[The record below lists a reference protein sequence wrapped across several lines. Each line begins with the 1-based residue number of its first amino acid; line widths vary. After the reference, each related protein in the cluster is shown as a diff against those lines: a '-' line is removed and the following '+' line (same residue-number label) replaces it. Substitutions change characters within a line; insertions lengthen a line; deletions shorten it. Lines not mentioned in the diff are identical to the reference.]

1 MKAHAAINTFPRAAE
16 PIAKDTLQENLLSRW
31 FVPRH
36 ETQVVAAQQSKGIF
50 LPYPLL
56 AILVTVGAL
65 VLSGIVGL
73 YVQVSSLNTTLLL
86 RDADTQRALTRQHER
101 IELLE
106 VYIQN
111 DREKIAKLEAKS
123 EDKRRN

>member
-1 MKAHAAINTFPRAAE
+1 M
-16 PIAKDTLQENLLSRW
+16 
-31 FVPRH
+31 
-36 ETQVVAAQQSKGIF
+36 VAAQQSKGIF

-73 YVQVSSLNTTLLL
+73 YVQVSSLQTTLLL
-86 RDADTQRALTRQHER
+86 RDADTRRDIMQLKEESE
-101 IELLE
+101 ELR

-111 DREKIAKLEAKS
+111 DREQLVAIKEWQRNQ
-123 EDKRRN
+123 DNNKRGQ